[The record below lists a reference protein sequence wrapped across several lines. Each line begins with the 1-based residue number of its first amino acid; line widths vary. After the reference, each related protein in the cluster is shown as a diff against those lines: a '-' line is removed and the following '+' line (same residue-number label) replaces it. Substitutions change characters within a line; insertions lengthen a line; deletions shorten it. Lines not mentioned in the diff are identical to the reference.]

1 MRKNSK
7 KKKFGL
13 IDTSITGMGYIG
25 AGNLLFEEY
34 AKQKYPKN
42 KIILVKRFILKHME
56 ELKKKYRWGPSF
68 HYQYSAKNN
77 IHPTYVQNLLSE
89 KKFSFKQIYKI
100 LKFLKL
106 NNSKTFDTNIF
117 DNLFLKNKFI

>member
-1 MRKNSK
+1 
-7 KKKFGL
+7 
-13 IDTSITGMGYIG
+13 MGRG

-34 AKQKYPKN
+34 VKKRYPKN

-56 ELKKKYRWGPSF
+56 ELKKKYKWGPSF

-89 KKFSFKQIYKI
+89 KN
-100 LKFLKL
+100 FLL
-106 NNSKTFDTNIF
+106 S
-117 DNLFLKNKFI
+117 KFIKF